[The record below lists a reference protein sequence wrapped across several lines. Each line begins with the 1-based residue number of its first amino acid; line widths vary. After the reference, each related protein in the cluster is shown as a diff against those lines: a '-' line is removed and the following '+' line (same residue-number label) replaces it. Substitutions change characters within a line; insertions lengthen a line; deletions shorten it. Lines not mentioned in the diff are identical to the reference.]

1 MFQDMDEEK
10 SPVIKNVWTIVRNV
24 LTSGATSATPE
35 CSFSMK
41 RRNKTWFRSTMG
53 QSRYNSL
60 SALNVHTDIMDNLSL
75 IEVA

>member
-24 LTSGATSATPE
+24 LTRGATSATPE

-41 RRNKTWFRSTMG
+41 RRSKTWFRSTMG